1 VVVETLVEEFNIFR
15 EEGGESVPVHSQDAC
30 NGLQRN
36 GREGETAVKE
46 RHTLPNN
53 VWGRY
58 EVSPWLH
65 IFNKNTVKRAMLC
78 YIITV

>member
-1 VVVETLVEEFNIFR
+1 MVVETLVEEFNIFR

-46 RHTLPNN
+46 RHTIMF
-53 VWGRY
+53 GAGMK
-58 EVSPWLH
+58 SLH
-65 IFNKNTVKRAMLC
+65 GCVYFIK
-78 YIITV
+78 IQ